1 MKIMMV
7 APEFA
12 PWAKVGGLADV
23 SSALSKALAGAGHP
37 VRVCLP
43 YYDSGKAL
51 PAAPA
56 GTEKVFD
63 IDLPL
68 RPARRVRIRVRPAPK
83 PLDAFVLVEAP
94 GLFDRPGIYGDP
106 ATGQGYPDN
115 GERFVAFS
123 AAAAAVV
130 ARRLDGFVPEIVH
143 CHDHQSGLVP
153 AFLRHGGAGVR
164 AEHPVAT
171 VFTIHNLGYQGV
183 YSQELFART
192 GLDAGLMRP
201 LGALEFHGRM
211 NLMKAGIALSDRIT
225 AVSPTY
231 AEEICTEDYGEKLEG
246 LLRERRR
253 ALVGILNGVDVEVW
267 NPETD
272 PLIPTRYTFKGITNK
287 AKNRIA
293 LLEAFNLS
301 EAPAGVPVIGIVSR
315 LAAQK
320 GFDLVLAGLDRIMK
334 DDLRLVVLGTGD
346 EEYRKGLQEASRRH
360 PDRVGVK
367 IGFDEKIAH
376 LIEAGSDM
384 FLMPSKYE
392 PCGLNQMYSLRYG
405 TIPVVRATGGLAD
418 TVVDLDEDP
427 DQANGFVFRLYQTV
441 ELVKT
446 VRRAVRAYKD
456 RKLWK
461 ELVRRGMET
470 DFSWDRS
477 AARYLEVY
485 RAAAAE
491 ARTAA

>member
-1 MKIMMV
+1 MKILMV

-23 SSALSKALAGAGHP
+23 ASALSKALAQAGNS

-43 YYDSGKAL
+43 YYDSGKAF
-51 PAAPA
+51 PAAPV
-56 GTEKVFD
+56 GTERIFD
-63 IDLPL
+63 IELPL
-68 RPARRVRIRVRPAPK
+68 RPARRVRVRVRPAPE
-83 PLDAFVLVEAP
+83 PLDALLLVEAP
-94 GLFDRPGIYGDP
+94 SLFDRPGIYGDP
-106 ATGQGYPDN
+106 AAGQGYADN
-115 GERFVAFS
+115 GERFLAFS
-123 AAAAAVV
+123 AAAAAIVS
-130 ARRLDGFVPEIVH
+130 RRLDGFAPDIVH
-143 CHDHQSGLVP
+143 CHDHQAGLVP
-153 AFLRHGGAGVR
+153 AFLRHGAPGLR
-164 AEHPVAT
+164 AEHPVGT
-171 VFTIHNLGYQGV
+171 VFTIHNLGYQGL
-183 YSQELFART
+183 YGQDLFART
-192 GLDAGLMRP
+192 GLDAALMRP
-201 LGALEFHGRM
+201 LGAIEYHGRM
-211 NLMKAGIALSDRIT
+211 NLMKAGIALGDRIT

-231 AEEICTEDYGEKLEG
+231 AEEICTAEYGEGLEG

-253 ALVGILNGVDVEVW
+253 SLVGILNGVDTEVW

-272 PLIPTRYTFKGITNK
+272 PLIPYRYTAKGIANK
-287 AKNRIA
+287 AKDRKA

-301 EAPAGVPVIGIVSR
+301 DAGAGVPVLGVVSR

-320 GFDLVLAGLDRIMK
+320 GFDLLLAGLDRIMG
-334 DDLRLVVLGTGD
+334 DDVRLVVLGSGD
-346 EEYRKGLQEASRRH
+346 EEYRKGLQDAARRH
-360 PDRVGVK
+360 PDKVGVK

-376 LIEAGSDM
+376 LIEAGSDK

-418 TVVDLDEDP
+418 TVVDLDEDSER
-427 DQANGFVFRLYQTV
+427 ANGFVFRMYAPV

-446 VRRAVRAYKD
+446 VRRAVRAFQD

-477 AARYLEVY
+477 ASRYLEVY

-491 ARTAA
+491 SRTAA